1 MHHTTAHTVRDSQ
14 RDITKLSRHLH
25 ENGVT
30 SADQARTTTTFRDPT
45 EDGLAKLCNTSWVQ
59 DTLSKISSQQTDE
72 DDPDTHE
79 ETFVALDY
87 EITDT
92 VQ

>member
-14 RDITKLSRHLH
+14 RDITKLSSHLH

-30 SADQARTTTTFRDPT
+30 SADQARTTPPFRDPT
-45 EDGLAKLCNTSWVQ
+45 EDGLAKLCNTSWVH
-59 DTLSKISSQQTDE
+59 DTLSKISSQQT